1 VITLAANV
9 LVILLIVAWVWRAR
23 AASRLEAGLVAA
35 IAAAA
40 VAFTWLQSPLSVLFG
55 PAWPGA
61 FALLAAAGGVR
72 LARRSQ
78 ALAGRPPDGVR
89 SARIIVPA
97 LALALMLFENAL
109 VVAGRSTPDNPIALD
124 WPLRGGT
131 FRVMHG
137 GRSAFINSHAGIEA
151 QKYAIDVLAV
161 NRLGFRATGFAPA
174 ELSAYEIYD
183 TPVHAPCAGEIV
195 AARDGMSDGTRA
207 TEPPQLAG
215 NFAAIYCE
223 GVTVLLAHFRQ
234 GSLAVKAGDMVA
246 AGQPIGRV
254 GNSGNSSEPH
264 LHIHANRGRVAD
276 PVEMVTTAVGVPMTF
291 AGRFLVRNDVVKS

>member
-1 VITLAANV
+1 MITLAANL
-9 LVILLIVAWVWRAR
+9 LVIVLIVTWVWRAR
-23 AASRLEAGLVAA
+23 AASRLEAWLIAA

-61 FALLAAAGGVR
+61 FALLVAAAGVR
-72 LARRSQ
+72 LARRSS
-78 ALAGRPPDGVR
+78 ALAPLPADGLR
-89 SARIIVPA
+89 TRRIVVPA
-97 LALALMLFENAL
+97 IVLALLLIQNAL
-109 VVAGRSTPDNPIALD
+109 VIAARSTADDPIALD

-131 FRVMHG
+131 FKVMHG
-137 GRSAFINSHAGIEA
+137 GSSALINNHAGVEA
-151 QKYAIDVLAV
+151 QQYALDILAM
-161 NRLGFRATGFAPA
+161 NRLGFRATGLAPA
-174 ELSAYEIYD
+174 ELSAYVIYD

-195 AARDGMSDGTRA
+195 AARDGMSDRTRV
-207 TEPPQLAG
+207 TDRSQLAG

-223 GVTVLLAHFRQ
+223 GATVLLAHFRQ
-234 GSLAVKAGDMVA
+234 GSLAVTAGDMVA
-246 AGQPIGRV
+246 EGQLIGRV

-276 PVEMVTTAVGVPMTF
+276 PLEMVTTAVGVPMTF